1 MHCKYCI
8 LMQPAWTGEGVQ
20 PELGPGQQNFD
31 FLRMLTELV
40 IDIDS
45 TILGK
50 ILKLGTQEKNPTII
64 NGQRQTYGLLSVFH
78 FVCSF

>member
-1 MHCKYCI
+1 
-8 LMQPAWTGEGVQ
+8 MQPAWTGEGVQ

-50 ILKLGTQEKNPTII
+50 ILKLGT
-64 NGQRQTYGLLSVFH
+64 L
-78 FVCSF
+78 